1 MATTQE
7 PAVRVAKMEA
17 PAVDKVYVD
26 TDVGIDDETADG
38 TEAKPYKSLAYAY
51 IQNIDKTGKEYL
63 MRASTT
69 TTAGGDAADEAMRLQ
84 WKAPAKS
91 TAKKAQ
97 TLLDGHKKK
106 LAKLQQT
113 QAKEEEQR
121 QQRAKNLEA
130 AKLVKLSE
138 DTTLPAAKT
147 IKLWQ
152 KDVPLGEAAKGSKGT
167 RVRVFGR
174 IHRLRAQKQAT
185 FLTLKDGYGY
195 LQCVLAAGPLTQTY
209 EALLFAQE
217 TSLWVY
223 GELRT
228 VPEGATAPDGREL
241 HVDFFEVFGRA
252 PGDAEA
258 ITNIVATGQQ
268 DPWEA
273 DMLDKRHLVLR
284 GDKASAVMKLRSI
297 LYESFV
303 LAYRQR
309 RIAAVSPPA
318 FVQTQVEGGSTLFR
332 VPYYSEDAYLTQ
344 SSQLYLETCLPSLGD
359 VYCIEKSFRAEK
371 SLTRRH
377 LAEYTHIEAELDG
390 IVFEDLLTHVEDMIC
405 AVVDAVLADPA
416 GRELVQLLNPGFVKP
431 ARPFRRMRYA
441 DAIDWLNAQDP
452 PVPNEFGQPHV
463 FGDDI
468 AEAAERKMVDTLNVP
483 VLLTH
488 FPVEVKAF
496 YMKKDPADL
505 RVTESV
511 DVLMP
516 TVGEIVG
523 GSMRME
529 GYEELLAAFKNKG
542 LNPEPYYWY
551 LDQRKYGTSPHG
563 GYGLGLERF
572 LAWIANQH
580 TVRTCCLYPRFMG
593 RAKP

>member
-1 MATTQE
+1 MASAASD
-7 PAVRVAKMEA
+7 PAVRVEKMEP
-17 PAVDKVYVD
+17 PAKVYVD
-26 TDVGIDDETADG
+26 TDAGKDDETADG
-38 TEAKPYKSLAYAY
+38 SEAKPYKSLAYAY
-51 IQNIDKTGKEYL
+51 IQHLATLAGKEFL
-63 MRASTT
+63 LRASATT
-69 TTAGGDAADEAMRLQ
+69 PAGGDPADAASRLQ

-91 TAKKAQ
+91 AVKKAQ

-106 LAKLQQT
+106 LARAEQVL
-113 QAKEEEQR
+113 AKEEEQR

-130 AKLVKLSE
+130 AKAVKIVA
-138 DTTLPAAKT
+138 DPALPAART
-147 IKLWQ
+147 FKLWQ
-152 KDVPLGEAAKGSKGT
+152 KDLPLGDPAQGVAGP

-174 IHRLRAQKQAT
+174 IHRLRVQKQAT
-185 FLTLKDGYGY
+185 FLTLKDGYGH

-217 TSLWVY
+217 TALWLY

-228 VPEGATAPDGREL
+228 VPAGATAPDGREL
-241 HVDFFEVFGRA
+241 HVDYYEVYGRA

-258 ITNIVATGQQ
+258 ITNVVASGQQ

-284 GDKASAVMKLRSI
+284 GDKASAVLKLRSL
-297 LYESFV
+297 LYEEFV
-303 LAYRQR
+303 LGYRAR
-309 RIAAVSPPA
+309 RLAAVSPPA
-318 FVQTQVEGGSTLFR
+318 FVQTQVEGGATLFR
-332 VPYYSEDAYLTQ
+332 VPYYHEDAYLTQ

-377 LAEYTHIEAELDG
+377 LAEYTHVEAELDG
-390 IVFEDLLTHVEDMIC
+390 IDFGDLLTHIEDMIC
-405 AVVDAVLADPA
+405 GVVDAVLADPA
-416 GRELVQLLNPGFVKP
+416 GRALVQLLNPGFAPP
-431 ARPFRRMRYA
+431 ARPFKRMRYA
-441 DAIDWLNAQDP
+441 EAIAWLNAQDP
-452 PVPNEFGQPHV
+452 PVLNEEGAPHV

-468 AEAAERKMVDTLNVP
+468 AEAAERRMVDTLNVP

-496 YMKKDPADL
+496 YMKKDPADP

-516 TVGEIVG
+516 NVGEIVG

-529 GYEELLAAFKNKG
+529 GYEELLAAFKSKG
-542 LNPEPYYWY
+542 LDPAPYYWY

-572 LAWIANQH
+572 LAWMANQH

>member
-1 MATTQE
+1 MASAQD
-7 PAVRVAKMEA
+7 PAVRVDKVEA
-17 PAVDKVYVD
+17 PPVYID
-26 TDVGIDDETADG
+26 TDVGKDDESADG
-38 TEAKPYKSLAYAY
+38 TEAKPFKSLAHAY
-51 IQNIDKTGKEYL
+51 IQNLDKPTKEYL
-63 MRASTT
+63 MRSSTT
-69 TTAGGDAADEAMRLQ
+69 TPAGPDAADEAARLQ
-84 WKAPAKS
+84 WKTPAKS
-91 TAKKAQ
+91 AAKKAQ

-106 LAKLQQT
+106 LARAEQT
-113 QAKEEEQR
+113 AAKEEEQK

-130 AKLVKLSE
+130 AKSVTITE
-138 DTTLPAAKT
+138 DSSLPKAQT

-152 KDVPLGEAAKGSKGT
+152 KDVPLGDPAKDVKGT

-174 IHRLRAQKQAT
+174 IHRLRVQKQAT
-185 FLTLKDGYGY
+185 FLTLKDGYGL
-195 LQCVLAAGPLTQTY
+195 LQCVIAAGPLTSTY

-217 TSLWVY
+217 TSLFLF

-241 HVDFFEVFGRA
+241 HVDYYEVYGRA

-258 ITNIVATGQQ
+258 ITNIVASGQQ
-268 DPWEA
+268 DPWES

-284 GDKASAVMKLRSI
+284 GDKASAVMKLRSV
-297 LYESFV
+297 LYESFI
-303 LAYRQR
+303 LGFKER

-332 VPYYSEDAYLTQ
+332 VPYYNEDAYLTQ
-344 SSQLYLETCLPSLGD
+344 SSQLYLETCLPSMGD

-377 LAEYTHIEAELDG
+377 LSEYTHIEAELDA
-390 IVFEDLLTHVEDMIC
+390 IVFDDLLVHIEDMIC
-405 AVVDAVLADPA
+405 SVVDAVLADPA
-416 GRELVQLLNPGFVKP
+416 GKELIELLHPGFVKP
-431 ARPFRRMRYA
+431 SRPFKRMKYT

-488 FPVEVKAF
+488 FPAEVKAF
-496 YMKKDPADL
+496 YMKKDPNDL

-516 TVGEIVG
+516 NVGEIVG
-523 GSMRME
+523 GSMRMD
-529 GYEELLAAFKNKG
+529 GYDELMAAFKSKG

-563 GYGLGLERF
+563 GYGLGLERL
-572 LAWIANQH
+572 LAWLANQH

>member
-1 MATTQE
+1 MATTQD
-7 PAVRVAKMEA
+7 PAARVVPVTEKE
-17 PAVDKVYVD
+17 KVYVD
-26 TDVGIDDETADG
+26 TDVGHDDATADG
-38 TEAKPYKSLAYAY
+38 SEAKPYKTLGYAY
-51 IQNIDKTGKEYL
+51 IQNVDKAGKEYL
-63 MRASTT
+63 TRASTT
-69 TTAGGDAADEAMRLQ
+69 GPAGGEAADAAARLQ

-91 TAKKAQ
+91 AAKKAQ

-130 AKLVKLSE
+130 AKLVTIAE
-138 DTTLPAAKT
+138 DKSLPAAQK

-152 KDVPLGEAAKGSKGT
+152 KEVPLGDAAAGVAGT

-174 IHRLRAQKQAT
+174 IHRLRVQKQAT
-185 FLTLKDGYGY
+185 FLTLKDGYGH

-217 TSLWVY
+217 TALWVY
-223 GELRT
+223 GELRK
-228 VPEGATAPDGREL
+228 VPAGATAPDGREL
-241 HVDFFEVFGRA
+241 QVDYYEVYGRA

-284 GDKASAVMKLRSI
+284 GDKASAVMKLRSL
-297 LYESFV
+297 LYETFV
-303 LAYRQR
+303 QGYRER
-309 RIAAVSPPA
+309 RVTAVSPPA

-332 VPYYSEDAYLTQ
+332 VPYYNEDAYLTQ

-377 LAEYTHIEAELDG
+377 LAEYTHVEAELDG
-390 IVFEDLLTHVEDMIC
+390 IAFEDLLVHIEDMIC
-405 AVVDAVLADPA
+405 AVVDGVLQDPVGKA
-416 GRELVQLLNPGFVKP
+416 LVELLHPGFVRP
-431 ARPFRRMRYA
+431 TRPFRRMRYS

-516 TVGEIVG
+516 NVGEIVG
-523 GSMRME
+523 GSMRMD
-529 GYEELLAAFKNKG
+529 GYAELLAAFESKG

-572 LAWIANQH
+572 LAWMANQH